1 MSKSTGKVVLIVDDS
16 TSIRMKVKAILQ
28 REGFVVR
35 EAGTEYGMLG
45 SLVEN
50 GVPVD
55 IILMDLS
62 LNEVNGFELVRE
74 VQSMEKFREIPIV
87 MLTQH
92 SDLSNVA
99 KAKMLGIRDYVVKP
113 FESQLLVDRIKKLL
127 D

>member
-1 MSKSTGKVVLIVDDS
+1 MSKYTGKVVLIVDDS
-16 TSIRMKVKAILQ
+16 SSIRMKVKAILQ

-45 SLVEN
+45 SLNEN

-62 LNEVNGFELVRE
+62 LNDANGFDLVKE
-74 VQSMEKFREIPIV
+74 VHSMEKFSEVPVI
-87 MLTQH
+87 MLTQY
-92 SDLSNVA
+92 SGLNNVSTA
-99 KAKMLGIRDYVVKP
+99 KFLGIRDYIVKP
-113 FESQLLVDRIKKLL
+113 FDSQVLVDRIKKLL